1 MQQRVI
7 NEHVLLEQ
15 LGSNA
20 LWTVYKAQQTNTN
33 KTVALK
39 LLRPYISSDEAFL
52 QKLSSA
58 VTTATTLD
66 HPNILSTI
74 SLEFNSENV
83 WISSEYSAWPTLR
96 HWIQHPIPIS
106 QTILILQQIS
116 SAIEYAK
123 TKGVSHGDIKP
134 GNIFIDSES
143 GIVKLSDFGLTQAS
157 QGVPESMRTATK
169 IPLPTYTAPERGYG
183 NSDPSFLSDIYS
195 LGVLAYDMLT
205 GSVPFNA
212 IDRSTVLARQMTS
225 VPVTPS
231 IINPNIPPQ
240 IDRIILKAL
249 SPHPEIRF
257 QTASEFLDALV
268 LANPNHDDQTS
279 TSTATAIPSTEE
291 SLVSETTSA
300 NQSGLTGTESLCTVC
315 GHSNAHT
322 SKWCSN
328 CWGRLIR
335 VAAIPGQDTMPELE
349 RNIRWHKSNRLR
361 RSTIAS
367 TVAAVLVITSI
378 QFLNIT
384 VPIGDPLSNIDSTSG
399 PGEWGMVNRYFE
411 GPGPID
417 TETLTD
423 QSGNISIQGS
433 TKWTFKTSDRIMST
447 PAVKYGNI
455 YVGTRDNRILALD
468 KNTGSL
474 VWQYESPVQ
483 IDSSPAVGGGM
494 VFIGTHESNL
504 LALDAQNG
512 EIQWRFTTSGN
523 PTIGSPIVK
532 NGVVYFGSGDSNLYA
547 IDALTGTKI
556 WSQKTE
562 DWITNTPAISGH
574 TLALASLDGR
584 VTTYDINTGKK
595 RFTFMGFN
603 NMVMAS
609 PIIADNSIY
618 VPYRHGILTSINLDE
633 EEVLFQSRLYRLQI
647 QLWIWAMGKHP
658 GYPKGVNWV
667 KRLGTTVD
675 TTPAADSKNIYL
687 PTLSGALMS
696 VDRETGNNRWVFR
709 TLTESVSTPTIVGD
723 SILITDSTGKLY
735 IIDKNNGNKQW
746 EQQIAEASTTT
757 PVISDGIIYLAS
769 EDGTIY
775 AIE

>member
-1 MQQRVI
+1 MQQRII

-15 LGSNA
+15 LGSNG
-20 LWTVYKAQQTNTN
+20 LWTVYKAQHTSTNQT
-33 KTVALK
+33 VVLK
-39 LLRPYISSDEAFL
+39 LLRPYMSSDDVFL
-52 QKLSSA
+52 QKLSST
-58 VTTATTLD
+58 VTTAATLD

-74 SLEFNSENV
+74 SSGFNGKEA
-83 WISSEYSAWPTLR
+83 WISSEYSSWPTLR
-96 HWIQHPIPIS
+96 HWLQHPIPIS
-106 QTILILQQIS
+106 QAILILQQIG

-157 QGVPESMRTATK
+157 QGIPVSMRTATK

-183 NSDPSFLSDIYS
+183 DSDPTFLSDIYS

-212 IDRSTVLARQMTS
+212 IDRSTVLARQITS

-231 IINPNIPPQ
+231 IINPNIPTQ
-240 IDRIILKAL
+240 IDRIVLKAL
-249 SPHPEIRF
+249 SPHPEVRF
-257 QTASEFLDALV
+257 QTASEFLEALV
-268 LANPNHDDQTS
+268 LANPTHDDKSS
-279 TSTATAIPSTEE
+279 TSTTTAIPTIGEFE
-291 SLVSETTSA
+291 VSET
-300 NQSGLTGTESLCTVC
+300 NPVNPYGLTQTELLCTVC
-315 GHSNAHT
+315 GHSNAYT
-322 SKWCSN
+322 SKWCFN
-328 CWGRLIR
+328 CWGKLVR
-335 VAAIPGQDTMPELE
+335 VAAIPGQNTMPELE
-349 RNIRWHKSNRLR
+349 RDIRWYKLNKLR

-367 TVAAVLVITSI
+367 TVAAMLVISSI
-378 QFLNIT
+378 QLLNIT
-384 VPIGDPLSNIDSTSG
+384 VPIADPLSDIDSTSG
-399 PGEWGMVNRYFE
+399 PGEWGMINRYFE

-417 TETLTD
+417 TESITD
-423 QSGNISIQGS
+423 QSGNISVQGS

-474 VWQYESPVQ
+474 VWEYEAPVQ

-494 VFIGTHESNL
+494 VFVGTHERNVV
-504 LALDAQNG
+504 ALDATNG
-512 EIQWRFTTSGN
+512 EIQWEFTTGGN
-523 PTIGSPIVK
+523 PTIGAPVVK
-532 NGVVYFGSGDSNLYA
+532 NGVVYVGSGDSNLYA
-547 IDALTGTKI
+547 IDALTGTKL

-562 DWITNTPAISGH
+562 DWITNTPAISGD

-584 VTTYDINTGKK
+584 VTTYDINTGKR

-603 NMVMAS
+603 NMIMAS
-609 PIIADNSIY
+609 PIIVDNSIY

-696 VDRETGNNRWVFR
+696 VDRETGNSRWVFR
-709 TLTESVSTPTIVGD
+709 TLTQSVSTPTIVGD
-723 SILITDSTGKLY
+723 SILLTDSTGKLY

-746 EQQIAEASTTT
+746 EQQIAEASTST